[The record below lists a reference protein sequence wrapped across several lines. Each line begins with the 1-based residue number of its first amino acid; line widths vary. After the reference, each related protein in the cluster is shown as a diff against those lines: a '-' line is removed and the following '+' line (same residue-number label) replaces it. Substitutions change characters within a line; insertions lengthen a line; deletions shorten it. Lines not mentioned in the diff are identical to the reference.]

1 MDQINSKYLENYAS
15 QYASEVCKKFFTGK
29 QFISGQDIVSLT
41 NSTQV
46 NFFVL
51 KELFSQWQDELEKLK
66 SNPYF
71 DYRDITVHDALTNF
85 MNILSKRIKVEK
97 SDFQPLL
104 ESATKAAIQVATDP
118 VSYFKAEIE
127 RAPKDHIN
135 EYLKDNQ
142 KYYKWHVPVISF
154 LIDKAG
160 FGLEK
165 EPYLKAIAANYQVI
179 KDDLE
184 SQNLLL
190 ATLGDVAPFD
200 LDAYLGSDSSGLDT
214 SSGESFFDSVGKTET
229 VASPAVEEKVGEEP
243 LPEIKEEEP
252 SAEPEPIQE
261 QPAISNPSGKLNAAE
276 LKRQFEVESY
286 PGMKSVVSS
295 LAESLAIN
303 QRFMFTKELFEGNSD
318 LLMHALKKIDASNGF
333 EEAVNYIDARYV
345 EEMNWDINS
354 DPVQEF
360 LRLIYQRFEN

>member
-1 MDQINSKYLENYAS
+1 VGQINSKYLENYAS
-15 QYASEVCKKFFTGK
+15 RYASEVCNKFFKGK
-29 QFISGQDIVSLT
+29 QFISGQDIVNLT

-51 KELFSQWQDELEKLK
+51 KELFSQWQSELEKLK

-71 DYRDITVHDALTNF
+71 DYRDISVHEALTNF

-97 SDFQPLL
+97 SDFEPLMV
-104 ESATKAAIQVATDP
+104 KAVSEAIRVATDP
-118 VSYFKAEIE
+118 VSYYKAEVE

-135 EYLKDNQ
+135 EYLKENR

-165 EPYLKAIAANYQVI
+165 GPYLKAISANYQVI

-190 ATLGDVAPFD
+190 ATLGDIAPFD
-200 LDAYLGSDSSGLDT
+200 LDAYLGSDANSQDDSS
-214 SSGESFFDSVGKTET
+214 EKSFFDSVDEQET
-229 VASPAVEEKVGEEP
+229 SAIPEVEEVEE
-243 LPEIKEEEP
+243 IQKEVPDEVP
-252 SAEPEPIQE
+252 VSEPESVPVQ
-261 QPAISNPSGKLNAAE
+261 NTMTGPSGKLDASE
-276 LKRQFEVESY
+276 LRRQFEVESY
-286 PGMKSVVSS
+286 PGMKSVMGS

-318 LLMHALKKIDASNGF
+318 LLMHALKKIDSSSSF
-333 EEAVNYIDARYV
+333 EEAVNYIDVRYV
-345 EEMNWDINS
+345 DEMNWNLNS

-360 LRLIYQRFEN
+360 LRLIYHRFEN